1 MIRIN
6 LLPKKVRKEALKSDA
21 VLFLLLL
28 VIALALAAGVYFN
41 NGREITHLKTDLART
56 KQSITSM
63 EKFYQEYL
71 TLEKQKKE
79 MSTRIALIE
88 KIKEGRAL
96 AARIL
101 YDLPSLVKESVWIK
115 RFKKDDDRFDL
126 EGRALENE
134 SVSDFVEK
142 LAKIPY
148 AKNVELK
155 SVEDVT
161 EEGVVVKKFLVQG
174 NMGL

>member
-6 LLPKKVRKEALKSDA
+6 LLPKKVRKEAFKSDLA
-21 VLFLLLL
+21 LFLVLL
-28 VIALALAAGVYFN
+28 VIALIVAAGIYSN
-41 NGREITHLKTDLART
+41 NVREIAHLKTDLVKT
-56 KQSITSM
+56 KQSIASM
-63 EKFYQEYL
+63 EKFYKEYL
-71 TLEKQKKE
+71 ALETQKKE
-79 MSTRIALIE
+79 MSTRISLIE

-101 YDLPSLVKESVWIK
+101 YDLPLLVKESVWIK
-115 RFKKDDDRFDL
+115 RFKKDEDRFDL

-161 EEGVVVKKFLVQG
+161 EEGLVVKKFLVQG
-174 NMGL
+174 NISL